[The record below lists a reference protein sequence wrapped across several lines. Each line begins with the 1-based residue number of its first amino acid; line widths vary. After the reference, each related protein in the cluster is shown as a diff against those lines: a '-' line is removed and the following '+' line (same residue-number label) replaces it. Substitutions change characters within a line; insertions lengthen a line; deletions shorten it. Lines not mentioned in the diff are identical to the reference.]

1 MSTKNWPHNGHG
13 ASDPGRDRD
22 DLAVGRSSVDTHHH
36 EPDEHTRLLP
46 NRVDSTS
53 ISYLSPDDPAVSPY
67 NLWTVRLVRA
77 ITVIFTCLTFICLL
91 FFAVP
96 SQPARVVSIVTAA
109 LLLVDVVMML
119 AVEKTRHE
127 ELWVGVASV
136 IWATLMAVWAVA
148 ADRTVQW
155 GKTEEEERL
164 TGRPETRRTL
174 LEWVQVLLSSIML
187 TLVSIVVLLTTCT
200 LTLRAL
206 DARVA
211 PPGERYWVDEDKYQ
225 IHLFCSGPKLD
236 AHGNRTTTVLFEGGE
251 DAVERELWQFADN
264 AVKNGSI
271 ARYCFAD
278 RPGIAWSDAAPS
290 PLSASMA
297 SDVLSQALSR
307 AGEEGPWVLASA
319 GIGSLYSR
327 VFSSRHGQEVRGLL
341 MIDPLHEDLLGRVGA
356 PGRGFRLWL
365 QGVLSPCGLDRIPAA
380 ILRHRSARDRI
391 YGGSAYQSG
400 GVIFAKL
407 QESLVA
413 NSLTRRDVV
422 SSRTIQYRTTP
433 VVVVTSG
440 VQMRKDSEWES
451 KTRRLIKSGGLWRDA
466 R

>member
-1 MSTKNWPHNGHG
+1 
-13 ASDPGRDRD
+13 
-22 DLAVGRSSVDTHHH
+22 
-36 EPDEHTRLLP
+36 
-46 NRVDSTS
+46 
-53 ISYLSPDDPAVSPY
+53 
-67 NLWTVRLVRA
+67 
-77 ITVIFTCLTFICLL
+77 
-91 FFAVP
+91 
-96 SQPARVVSIVTAA
+96 
-109 LLLVDVVMML
+109 
-119 AVEKTRHE
+119 
-127 ELWVGVASV
+127 
-136 IWATLMAVWAVA
+136 
-148 ADRTVQW
+148 
-155 GKTEEEERL
+155 
-164 TGRPETRRTL
+164 
-174 LEWVQVLLSSIML
+174 
-187 TLVSIVVLLTTCT
+187 
-200 LTLRAL
+200 
-206 DARVA
+206 
-211 PPGERYWVDEDKYQ
+211 
-225 IHLFCSGPKLD
+225 
-236 AHGNRTTTVLFEGGE
+236 
-251 DAVERELWQFADN
+251 
-264 AVKNGSI
+264 
-271 ARYCFAD
+271 
-278 RPGIAWSDAAPS
+278 
-290 PLSASMA
+290 MA

-307 AGEEGPWVLASA
+307 AGEDGPYVVPHKPLLFFSLHSSINHVPRSWVLASA

-451 KTRRLIKSGGLWRDA
+451 KVCHEALLPNVFFFCYPIRRKRLLMSIFTIHSNEI
-466 R
+466 